1 MKQMNLGAILRAPL
15 PQLIAQ
21 ENYFGDY
28 DHLLFLKNVGHK
40 LTVSRKGKH
49 FEQIADKELVFFF
62 DFPFNSQ
69 LAEEL
74 SSYEPHVKFVN
85 QPSAVLKT
93 SEKDFEFTHFN
104 KYLPPTILIRNSSE
118 LELEDFIKTH
128 KKVIA
133 KPLDGTGGKDI
144 FPFDLSDDSTEN
156 IARKVSELH
165 TNHHSGYLLQ
175 EFIENKGD
183 IRVICYNGKI
193 LGHFGRYNPNH
204 HTNNLS
210 NGGFVTRPE
219 LTNKDANTC
228 EEVSSYLKD
237 MGVYYAGIDLLESRL
252 LEVNVACP
260 GGVGVVTPR
269 YGRSVHDA
277 FRMFEQETY
286 SLVKQI

>member
-118 LELEDFIKTH
+118 LELEDFIK
-128 KKVIA
+128 KKEV
-133 KPLDGTGGKDI
+133 
-144 FPFDLSDDSTEN
+144 
-156 IARKVSELH
+156 
-165 TNHHSGYLLQ
+165 
-175 EFIENKGD
+175 
-183 IRVICYNGKI
+183 
-193 LGHFGRYNPNH
+193 
-204 HTNNLS
+204 LS
-210 NGGFVTRPE
+210 NKYLEFFKSKNIEFVSGLKESRPNFWLNTIIFKEEKYKDLFINESNSKGVMTRPVWM
-219 LTNKDANTC
+219 LMNKLSMFKNAQ
-228 EEVSSYLKD
+228 S
-237 MGVYYAGIDLLESRL
+237 ADLRNAEWLEKRV
-252 LEVNVACP
+252 VNIP
-260 GGVGVVTPR
+260 SGVV
-269 YGRSVHDA
+269 
-277 FRMFEQETY
+277 QN
-286 SLVKQI
+286 K